1 MVMQN
6 FVGCGGGGGG
16 LNKMYHVKMVNSLN
30 EQETGPS

>member
-16 LNKMYHVKMVNSLN
+16 GVNKMYHVKMVNSLL
-30 EQETGPS
+30 